1 MRLKQS
7 CNQNCIFFILP
18 SILSNGENVKI
29 IIRTRGLI
37 DSKITGLLK
46 IASQDPPLW
55 AVWMKYDSDLL
66 LNKEDRKQPG
76 FWLVGRRVWASPSV
90 MDTIRQPFL
99 MCFENPHCIHLKFFV
114 IAQKHLTREQLCV
127 KLERLLVFV

>member
-7 CNQNCIFFILP
+7 CNQNCSFFILP

-37 DSKITGLLK
+37 DSKITGLK

-55 AVWMKYDSDLL
+55 AVWMKYGSDLL
-66 LNKEDRKQPG
+66 LNKEDTKQPG
-76 FWLVGRRVWASPSV
+76 F
-90 MDTIRQPFL
+90 
-99 MCFENPHCIHLKFFV
+99 
-114 IAQKHLTREQLCV
+114 
-127 KLERLLVFV
+127 